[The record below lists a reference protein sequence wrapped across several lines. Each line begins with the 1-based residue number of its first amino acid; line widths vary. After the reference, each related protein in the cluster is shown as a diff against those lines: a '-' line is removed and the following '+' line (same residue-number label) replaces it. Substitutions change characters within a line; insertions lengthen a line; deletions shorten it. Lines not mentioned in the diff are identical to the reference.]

1 MDQSSTMQEEDIT
14 IRKARK
20 TDLSEIIGLVRELA
34 IYEKSEDK
42 MIVDL
47 LTYQEAFDAQEFEA
61 LIAEVDKQ
69 IAGIALYYN
78 RFSTW
83 RGPILYLEDFIVRQQ
98 YRRNGLGKLLF
109 EGFVGEARDRGYA
122 MCAWQV
128 LDWNQPAISFYDKY
142 DVQYED
148 CWVDVKMYFNR

>member
-1 MDQSSTMQEEDIT
+1 MDHSRPMQEENNT
-14 IRKARK
+14 IRKAQK
-20 TDLSEIIGLVRELA
+20 KDLPEIVDLVRELA

-42 MIVDL
+42 MLVGL
-47 LTYQEAFDAQEFEA
+47 STYEDAFEVSQFEA
-61 LIAEVDKQ
+61 IVAEVDSQ
-69 IAGIALYYN
+69 IVGIALYYN

-98 YRRNGLGKLLF
+98 YRRKGLGKLLF
-109 EGFVGEARDRGYA
+109 ERFVKEARDRKYA

-128 LDWNQPAISFYDKY
+128 LNWNQPAISFYDKY

-148 CWVDVKMYFNR
+148 CWVDVKLYFAS

>member
-1 MDQSSTMQEEDIT
+1 MKEQEIT
-14 IRKARK
+14 IRKGLK
-20 TDLSEIIGLVRELA
+20 KDIPEIVGLVRELA

-42 MIVDL
+42 MLVGL
-47 LTYQEAFDAQEFEA
+47 STYEEAFDANQFETF
-61 LIAEVDKQ
+61 IAEDDSQ
-69 IAGIALYYN
+69 IVGIALYYN

-83 RGPILYLEDFIVRQQ
+83 RGPILYLEDFIVKQE
-98 YRRNGLGKLLF
+98 YRRKGLGKLLF
-109 EGFVGEARDRGYA
+109 ERFVKEARDLEYA

-148 CWVDVKMYFNR
+148 CWIDVKMYFTG